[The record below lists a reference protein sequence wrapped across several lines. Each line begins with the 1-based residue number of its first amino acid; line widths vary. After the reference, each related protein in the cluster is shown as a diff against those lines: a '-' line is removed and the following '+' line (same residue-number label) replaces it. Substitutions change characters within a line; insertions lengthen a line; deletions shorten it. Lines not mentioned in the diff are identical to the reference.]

1 MTTITVATVAAIT
14 AIGSTTD
21 PMSMTAVRVRS
32 LLGGAALAALLLCAS
47 ACSDDADSTKNTN
60 GTLLPGGTGEVPGGE
75 VADTT
80 VIEPATIDAAATL
93 QTGLAGLAG
102 GYHFLSV
109 VTVNE
114 VESLRAEGDRIGADS
129 RLDLIGPGGS
139 VQYIITP
146 DGSYALPEGGEW
158 EALDVAPATAD
169 PITSLQSPSSVVT
182 SSVAGDTVTLTATV
196 DALQLGIAATGTADV
211 QIVVVAGVITQIS
224 YTTAVEG
231 GTATVRTQVSP
242 LVDTTPI
249 VAPI

>member
-1 MTTITVATVAAIT
+1 
-14 AIGSTTD
+14 
-21 PMSMTAVRVRS
+21 MSMTAVRVRS
-32 LLGGAALAALLLCAS
+32 LLGGAALAALLVLAT
-47 ACSDDADSTKNTN
+47 ACSDDADSTKDTK
-60 GTLLPGGTGEVPGGE
+60 GTLLPSATVEVPGSD

-80 VIEPATIDAAATL
+80 APGPVAIDAPAAL

-169 PITSLQSPSSVVT
+169 PITSLQSPSSVVAT
-182 SSVAGDTVTLTATV
+182 SVAGDTVTITATV

-211 QIVVVAGVITQIS
+211 QIVLVAGVITQIS

-231 GTATVRTQVSP
+231 GTAVVRTDVSP